1 MSPLILPLS
10 WSPCLLISL
19 FSFSSSINPTFHPYN
34 IFVLI
39 SCCCLHSNNNNANIT
54 TTIAGYPTHK
64 EKVRRRPGGRPE
76 VIYNYVQRPFLR
88 LSWEKEE
95 AKSRHVDFQ
104 CVRSKSI
111 TNLTAVDGVDGG
123 SVEMVPPL
131 EAVEGGPPP
140 PYNALPEGAVGG
152 VGVGGG
158 SVQVPIEGSNHSS
171 SSSYGPSSSPPISAN
186 SFSSSFQNFERSMNF
201 ALPTVSGLQSQ
212 PQTSMKQQQQSQ
224 QNQQPS
230 LTGGSSPL
238 TFHRRFTLPPSSS
251 PSTSSSSLVHRS
263 AHSGSVNQSTARD
276 ESSEEDWAKE

>member
-1 MSPLILPLS
+1 MIQP
-10 WSPCLLISL
+10 
-19 FSFSSSINPTFHPYN
+19 
-34 IFVLI
+34 
-39 SCCCLHSNNNNANIT
+39 
-54 TTIAGYPTHK
+54 GYPTHK

-131 EAVEGGPPP
+131 DTVEGPPP

-152 VGVGGG
+152 A
-158 SVQVPIEGSNHSS
+158 VQVPIEGSNSAAAA
-171 SSSYGPSSSPPISAN
+171 GPSSSPPTHSATIL
-186 SFSSSFQNFERSMNF
+186 SSFQNFERSMNL
-201 ALPTVSGLQSQ
+201 ALPTVSGLQHQS
-212 PQTSMKQQQQSQ
+212 SINQQSSQQSQ
-224 QNQQPS
+224 S
-230 LTGGSSPL
+230 LTSGSSPL

-251 PSTSSSSLVHRS
+251 PSSSSSSLIHRS
-263 AHSGSVNQSTARD
+263 AHSSAAAGAANQVVSRD
-276 ESSEEDWAKE
+276 DSSEED

>member
-1 MSPLILPLS
+1 MP
-10 WSPCLLISL
+10 
-19 FSFSSSINPTFHPYN
+19 
-34 IFVLI
+34 
-39 SCCCLHSNNNNANIT
+39 
-54 TTIAGYPTHK
+54 GYPTHK

-131 EAVEGGPPP
+131 DSVEGGPPP

-152 VGVGGG
+152 A
-158 SVQVPIEGSNHSS
+158 VQVPIEGSFQPA
-171 SSSYGPSSSPPISAN
+171 GPSSSPPISAN
-186 SFSSSFQNFERSMNF
+186 SFSSSFSNFERSMNS
-201 ALPTVSGLQSQ
+201 ALPTVSGLQQQS
-212 PQTSMKQQQQSQ
+212 SMKQQSQQSLA
-224 QNQQPS
+224 S
-230 LTGGSSPL
+230 GSSPL
-238 TFHRRFTLPPSSS
+238 TFHRRFTLPPSCS

-263 AHSGSVNQSTARD
+263 AHSGNVNQSMARD
-276 ESSEEDWAKE
+276 ESSEED